1 MTKQLHPRILQL
13 RRNVAGLYVAS
24 NYDEPLDYRIK
35 SDGLTTEGYLAVF
48 GVKDRDNTICVKG
61 CFANSINQRGPQ
73 SKANDKIAFL
83 YFHDICQPI
92 GQFTELEEDNYG
104 LRFVAKHNK
113 EVQHQRERGIE
124 INDGT
129 LNQFSFGFYYIW
141 DKIEWDERADG
152 ALMYECDFREGSAL
166 TIMASNTSTFAV
178 RSAED
183 RLKELLD
190 LGEKAEEVIGRLPK
204 STQIELRQVIT
215 KYKTLATMEPG
226 PTKATL
232 QKRSEPEKVLVKAG
246 GYQLNPKQFLIN

>member
-1 MTKQLHPRILQL
+1 MAKQLHPKILQL
-13 RRNVAGLYVAS
+13 RRNVAGLYTAS
-24 NYDEPLDYRIK
+24 NYEEPLDYRIK

-61 CFANSINQRGPQ
+61 CFTNSINQRGPQ

-83 YFHDICQPI
+83 YFHDIMRPI
-92 GQFTELEEDNYG
+92 GQFIELEEDNYG

-141 DKIEWDERADG
+141 DKIEWDDRADG
-152 ALMYECDFREGSAL
+152 ALMYECDFREGTAL
-166 TIMASNTSTFAV
+166 TIMASNTATFAI
-178 RSAED
+178 RSVED

-204 STQIELRQVIT
+204 ATQIELRQVIT
-215 KYKTLATMEPG
+215 KYKTLATLEPG
-226 PTKATL
+226 PTKETL
-232 QKRSEPEKVLVKAG
+232 QKRIEPGKLVTAG

>member
-1 MTKQLHPRILQL
+1 MTKQLHPKILQL

-24 NYDEPLDYRIK
+24 NYEEPLDYRIK

-83 YFHDICQPI
+83 YFHDIMQPI

-104 LRFVAKHNK
+104 LRFVAKHNR
-113 EVQHQRERGIE
+113 EVQNQREKGIE

-129 LNQFSFGFYYIW
+129 LNQFSFGFYYLW
-141 DKIEWDERADG
+141 DKIEWDDRIEG

-178 RSAED
+178 RSMAD
-183 RLKELLD
+183 RLQAVLD
-190 LGEKAEEVIGRLPK
+190 LGEKAEAALNKLPK
-204 STQIELRQVIT
+204 ATQLELRKIVT
-215 KYKTLATMEPG
+215 EYRTLATLEPE
-226 PTKATL
+226 PNKETL
-232 QKRSEPEKVLVKAG
+232 QRRIEPVKKLITTG
-246 GYQLNPKQFLIN
+246 GYKLDPKQFLTN